1 MIMKNSFTAEKVVI
15 IGLGYV
21 GLPLACLAAEK
32 GHTVFGFAPNPKK
45 VEQINRQES
54 PIRDAHLID
63 WLKRVKLQAS
73 SDPATIA
80 QGDIIIVCV
89 PTPVDEDRLPDLSPV
104 RDAMEMVREHMRP
117 GALVVIE
124 STINPGV
131 SEEVAIP
138 ILEKDGKKV
147 GKDFL
152 FAHCPERIN
161 PGDPKWNV
169 RNIPRVIGGF
179 DAASRD
185 RAQAFYESIIEA
197 SIKPMKSLKEA
208 EAVKIVE
215 NSFRDVNIAFV
226 NELAKSFD
234 RFGIDVVDVIDGAK
248 TKPFS
253 FLAHYPSCGIGGHC
267 IPVDPYYLI
276 QRAKQNGF
284 NHEFLQLA
292 RDINNSM
299 PAYTV
304 EKLMR
309 AMNTAAKPVKG
320 SRIGLLGIAYKPD
333 IDDDRE
339 SPFYP
344 IRAEVEALGAT
355 VKSFD
360 PNIPEKSSVATLEEL
375 LDQSDALILVTNHR
389 QFLSLTPDQLKAK
402 GIVAVVDGKNA
413 WPRKDFENAGIAYE
427 GIGR

>member
-1 MIMKNSFTAEKVVI
+1 MTEARPAERVVI
-15 IGLGYV
+15 VGLGYV

-32 GHTVFGFAPNPKK
+32 GHAVFGYAPNPEK
-45 VEQINRQES
+45 VAMINRHES
-54 PIRDAHLID
+54 PIRDAHLMD
-63 WLKRVKLQAS
+63 WLKKVTIQAS
-73 SDPATIA
+73 SDPATIG
-80 QGDIIIVCV
+80 QGDVVIVCV
-89 PTPVDEDRLPDLSPV
+89 PTPVDHDRLPDLEPV
-104 RDAMEMVREHMRP
+104 RSAMEKVREFMRA
-117 GALVVIE
+117 GALVIIE

-138 ILEKDGKKV
+138 ILEQDGKKA
-147 GKDFL
+147 GKDFF

-179 DAASRD
+179 DGPSRD
-185 RAQAFYESIIEA
+185 RAKAFYETIIEA
-197 SIKPMKSLKEA
+197 PIKAMKSLKEA

-234 RFGIDVVDVIDGAK
+234 RFGIDVVDVIEGAK

-309 AMNTAAKPVKG
+309 VMNAAGKSVKG
-320 SRIGLLGIAYKPD
+320 SRVGLLGIAYKAD

-339 SPFYP
+339 SPYYP
-344 IRAEVEALGAT
+344 IRTEVEALGAI
-355 VKSFD
+355 VNSFD
-360 PNIPEKSSVATLEEL
+360 PNIPEKSSVKSLNEL
-375 LDQSDALILVTNHR
+375 LDQSDAIILVTNHKP
-389 QFLSLTPDQLKAK
+389 FVVLTPKDIQSH
-402 GIVAVVDGKNA
+402 GVVAVVDGKNV
-413 WPRKDFENAGIAYE
+413 WDRQLFLDAGLHYE
-427 GIGR
+427 GIGH